1 MPLVEKC
8 VTVDGGAVK
17 EPGNVLVPVGT
28 PMEEVFAFCG
38 GLTSDPAKVVYG
50 GPMMGITVPDTTAPI
65 LKNTNAI
72 LALTEKETKL
82 PKTTACIRCGSC
94 TNTCPF
100 GLNPAA
106 IAKAY
111 KGRDA
116 VTLDSLAV
124 NACMECGC
132 CSFVCPANRP
142 LVQTNK
148 LAKAYLKEEKAK
160 EGQKA

>member
-17 EPGNVLVPVGT
+17 EPKNLIVPVGT
-28 PMEEVFAFCG
+28 SMSDVFEYCG
-38 GLTSDPAKVVYG
+38 GFSEEPAKVVYG
-50 GPMMGITVPDTTAPI
+50 GPMMGISVPDVSAPI

-72 LALTEKETKL
+72 LALTDKETAL

-100 GLNPAA
+100 GLNPADIA
-106 IAKAY
+106 RAYAKRDAKA
-111 KGRDA
+111 
-116 VTLDSLAV
+116 LSELSLM
-124 NACMECGC
+124 ACMECGC

-148 LAKAYLKEEKAK
+148 VAKAFLKEEQAK
-160 EGQKA
+160 EGSKS

>member
-1 MPLVEKC
+1 MA
-8 VTVDGGAVK
+8 D
-17 EPGNVLVPVGT
+17 
-28 PMEEVFAFCG
+28 VFEFCG
-38 GLTSDPAKVVYG
+38 GLTEEPAKVVYG

-65 LKNTNAI
+65 LKNTNAV
-72 LALTEKETKL
+72 LALTEKEVKL
-82 PKTTACIRCGSC
+82 PKTTPCIRCGAC

-100 GLNPAA
+100 GLAPAA

-111 KGRDA
+111 NNKDA
-116 VTLDSLAV
+116 EGLEKLSV

-160 EGQKA
+160 EGTKS